1 MPDLTPREAGL
12 RLLALDRD
20 YLWQV
25 GQACIRRPQAT
36 VWPMLCT
43 LQHLALIN
51 YEGRKYL
58 ERFDPGQL
66 PAVPS
71 LEGDAV
77 RASRHANKLFLDT
90 DRYVDGVAEHY
101 GLISKQHHHV
111 FFADARGRL
120 GRLLD
125 WLRDDLGVVR
135 YRQHLIGTTH
145 TVHYNSGLPPEAFGP
160 AAAMGQRMHEMA
172 RGMAAFAQPDP
183 DSVAEGTACWLD
195 LVDEHEVESSDA
207 KSWKLYESVF
217 AGNVPANMA
226 AALISVQAACSTA
239 ELLTGETPRLPGG
252 SWPVAVLKLRYITL
266 FQVLDSLK
274 RLAEVHGMALP
285 GPEFFSPEVQEVLS
299 PGGRALRNT
308 LVHYGVI
315 IPRVTSLPAD
325 RPLFGLVEL
334 LMGGL
339 KYDEL
344 CAMVDEL
351 LRDSSEFLRGWSGI
365 H

>member
-1 MPDLTPREAGL
+1 MF
-12 RLLALDRD
+12 
-20 YLWQV
+20 
-25 GQACIRRPQAT
+25 
-36 VWPMLCT
+36 CT

-90 DRYVDGVAEHY
+90 ARYVDGVAEHY
-101 GLISKQHHHV
+101 GLISKQHHDV
-111 FFADARGRL
+111 FFADARGRF

-125 WLRDDLGVVR
+125 WLRDDLGIVR

-145 TVHYNSGLPPEAFGP
+145 TVHYNSGLPPEVFGL
-160 AAAMGQRMHEMA
+160 ATMGQRMHEMA

-183 DSVAEGTACWLD
+183 DSAAEGTVCWLD
-195 LVDEHEVESSDA
+195 LVDEHEVESSDV
-207 KSWKLYESVF
+207 KSLRFYGGVF
-217 AGNVPANMA
+217 AGKVPANMA
-226 AALISVQAACSTA
+226 AALISVQAACSTTD
-239 ELLTGETPRLPGG
+239 LLTGETPRLPDG
-252 SWPVAVLKLRYITL
+252 SWPVPVLKLRYITL
-266 FQVLDSLK
+266 FQILESLK
-274 RLAEVHGMALP
+274 YLTEEHGMTLP
-285 GPEFFSPEVQEVLS
+285 GPVFFSPEVQEVLS

-315 IPRVTSLPAD
+315 IPGVASLPVD
-325 RPLFGLVEL
+325 LPLFGLVEHF
-334 LMGGL
+334 MGGL

-344 CAMVDEL
+344 CTMVDDL
-351 LRDSSEFLRGWSGI
+351 LRDSSEFIREWSGI